1 MSIVSSHRSIP
12 MGKLKAS
19 LESSQMIKKGDYD
32 YFVHPVTDGIPRMEP
47 DILDEIV
54 DGFVEIGN
62 LDCDLIVGPEAM
74 GVPLA
79 AALSL
84 RTRVPY
90 NVIRKRRYGLP
101 GEAVVHQTTGYSN
114 GEMYVNGISKGDRV
128 VIVDDVISTGGTLV
142 GTVHTLRGMG
152 VEIVDVLIAIEK
164 GDGKKACEQ
173 RLGLEIKTLVRIEV
187 RDGRVHLL
195 S

>member
-1 MSIVSSHRSIP
+1 MSR
-12 MGKLKAS
+12 LKAS

-47 DILDEIV
+47 DILDEII
-54 DGFVEIGN
+54 DGFMEIGD
-62 LDCDLIVGPEAM
+62 LECDLIVGPEAM

-84 RTRVPY
+84 RTRIPY
-90 NVIRKRRYGLP
+90 NVIRKRKYGLP
-101 GEAVVHQTTGYSN
+101 GETVVHQTTGYSK
-114 GEMYVNGISKGDRV
+114 GEMYINGISRGDRV
-128 VIVDDVISTGGTLV
+128 VIVDDVISTGGTLT
-142 GTVHTLRGMG
+142 GTVHTLREMG
-152 VEIVDVLIAIEK
+152 VVIVDVLIAIEK

-173 RLGLEIKTLVRIEV
+173 RMGIEIKTLVRIEV
-187 RDGRVHLL
+187 RDGRVRLL

>member
-1 MSIVSSHRSIP
+1 MS
-12 MGKLKAS
+12 KLKDS
-19 LESSQMIKKGDYD
+19 LESSPVIKKGDYD
-32 YFVHPVTDGIPRMEP
+32 YFVHPVTDGIPRMDP
-47 DILDEIV
+47 DVLDEII
-54 DGFVEIGN
+54 DGFVRIGN

-74 GVPLA
+74 GVPIA

-90 NVIRKRRYGLP
+90 NVIRKRKYGLP
-101 GEAVVHQTTGYSN
+101 GETVVHQVTGYSK
-114 GEMYVNGISKGDRV
+114 GEMYINGIFKGDRV
-128 VIVDDVISTGGTLV
+128 VIVDDVISTGGTLAGAV
-142 GTVHTLRGMG
+142 QTFREMG

-173 RLGLEIKTLVRIEV
+173 KLGIKIKTLVKIEV
-187 RDGRVHLL
+187 RNGKVHVL

>member
-1 MSIVSSHRSIP
+1 MS
-12 MGKLKAS
+12 KLKAS

-32 YFVHPVTDGIPRMEP
+32 YFVHPVTDGIPRMDP

-90 NVIRKRRYGLP
+90 NVIRKRMYGLP
-101 GEAVVHQTTGYSN
+101 GEAVVHQTTGYSK
-114 GEMYVNGISKGDRV
+114 GEMYINGISKGDRV

-142 GTVHTLRGMG
+142 GTVQTLRGMG

-164 GDGKKACEQ
+164 GEGKKACEQ
-173 RLGLEIKTLVRIEV
+173 RLGLEIKTLAKIEV
-187 RDGRVHLL
+187 RGGQVHLL
-195 S
+195 T